1 MKRKPK
7 PRTLGDYTGLT
18 VKALRSLWMLRILK
32 EAGQI
37 RTDRF
42 ASPSVQERIQNI
54 KTTYH
59 HGKESRQ
66 TR

>member
-18 VKALRSLWMLRILK
+18 VKALRSLWMLRILRD
-32 EAGQI
+32 AGQI

-42 ASPSVQERIQNI
+42 ASASVQERIDNI
-54 KTTYH
+54 KTSYH